1 MTMSIDNNRG
11 STQPFQAPTVQV
23 VEFERV
29 GPMETEYKRPPGA
42 ARTRSTSSVN
52 KNKRNHSES
61 ITSLGSTG
69 SMEDEDTMYFPKVP
83 EESEVSEKSDHI
95 KPYGSGPK
103 SKHMDHVDLERQ
115 IILTAGGRRENVNG
129 FLCKLLILVLAV
141 MGCAVLVFY
150 AL

>member
-1 MTMSIDNNRG
+1 MSMNDNNGG
-11 STQPFQAPTVQV
+11 SKQPFQPPTVQI

-29 GPMETEYKRPPGA
+29 GPMETEFKRPPGA
-42 ARTRSTSSVN
+42 ARTRSTSSVS
-52 KNKRNHSES
+52 KGKRNHSES

-69 SMEDEDTMYFPKVP
+69 SVEDDDTKYFPKVP
-83 EESEVSEKSDHI
+83 EESEMSEKHAYM
-95 KPYGSGPK
+95 KPYGPGPK
-103 SKHMDHVDLERQ
+103 SKHMDDVDLERQ